1 MAGRPH
7 FRHGSLR
14 SFSGIFSVSQ
24 FPIAVAQVTAWVLV
38 YSQKQRVTGT
48 KATVT
53 VTARFRLSLNL
64 VHTAAEPNEWM
75 YKADVWFQGFVFR
88 SVLTSQNL
96 RLKIS

>member
-14 SFSGIFSVSQ
+14 SFSGIFPISQ
-24 FPIAVAQVTAWVLV
+24 FPITVAQVTAWVLV
-38 YSQKQRVTGT
+38 YSQKQRVTGS

-88 SVLTSQNL
+88 SVLTSHNL
-96 RLKIS
+96 KLKLS